1 MGTFAVI
8 CLMTGHVVTA
18 HTTPH
23 VLPDPG
29 GNSTE
34 PVGPLPTHIEV
45 SGTAWRPLASV
56 GVDLTAS

>member
-23 VLPDPG
+23 GLPELG
-29 GNSTE
+29 ANSTD
-34 PVGPLPTHIEV
+34 PSPSPLLPTPIEV
-45 SGTAWRPLASV
+45 QYVWEKQTAL
-56 GVDLTAS
+56 